1 MQVTHVSIYIYIYI
15 YIYMRSAV
23 STQQSIFVLHPS
35 ESWYHLVWQMDTS
48 ISQKYSA
55 FVFENDML
63 VQTYQTTGYH
73 DQNLQFVHIDCTP
86 SNLNNLCDTNY
97 RACLCRDAD
106 NYQNYI
112 LAYFKHHTSSLL
124 PMYYM
129 LGISLCN
136 LRMCFLTFDLWLL
149 TYGQYGHC
157 CWGILPHSS
166 FICLLR
172 LVLHTYV
179 LPQLV
184 QEWLDPWDSTGAVG
198 SSRLAKSVFQPVS
211 ILVSSTSFISPKQD
225 DEGWYVD
232 ISVKNKK
239 HKLEGKHYV
248 TDYWQYSWRFWK
260 YDTTSDWIF
269 LWLAIKQ
276 KDMFICLFQNL
287 PTVQMKTSGQ

>member
-1 MQVTHVSIYIYIYI
+1 MHIYIYIHTYTHTHTHCRSHT
-15 YIYMRSAV
+15 YMICSFHTAV
-23 STQQSIFVLHPS
+23 NTCIAPFWVMIPLSLA
-35 ESWYHLVWQMDTS
+35 MDTS
-48 ISQKYSA
+48 ISQKYNA
-55 FVFENDML
+55 FILEKEML
-63 VQTYQTTGYH
+63 VQTYRTTWYH
-73 DQNLQFVHIDCTP
+73 NQNLQFVQSYCTP

-97 RACLCRDAD
+97 RACLCTDAD

-112 LAYFKHHTSSLL
+112 LAYFKHYTSSLL
-124 PMYYM
+124 LMYYM

-211 ILVSSTSFISPKQD
+211 IPVSSTSFIAPKQD
-225 DEGWYVD
+225 DECW
-232 ISVKNKK
+232 
-239 HKLEGKHYV
+239 
-248 TDYWQYSWRFWK
+248 
-260 YDTTSDWIF
+260 
-269 LWLAIKQ
+269 
-276 KDMFICLFQNL
+276 
-287 PTVQMKTSGQ
+287 